1 MSVCVA
7 ASVQLWCLHEQT
19 VFFPLGTLIYCSGT
33 FAATS
38 MIYLW
43 PGSNESFDT
52 RWMRRTWAASALL
65 CSIGPLSVQS
75 HYDKWCSLLPW
86 RRGSQI
92 FTREVYLNIFNADCI
107 SSLVFSFFFKP
118 DSSQPTH
125 FSTMRCCSR
134 IYCVTSTQRLVGT
147 RVNSTLPNA
156 LSSVNSWIFNGS
168 ILGRS
173 NPGFHFHSAAE
184 WVAFTC
190 VDSVGWTPFFQGLL
204 VQFITSVNRRVH
216 SLDYWFSL

>member
-1 MSVCVA
+1 MWILSKKHRVVCPVVMSVCVA

-107 SSLVFSFFFKP
+107 SSLVFSFFLNQTP
-118 DSSQPTH
+118 LNLHISQQWDA
-125 FSTMRCCSR
+125 
-134 IYCVTSTQRLVGT
+134 VV
-147 RVNSTLPNA
+147 
-156 LSSVNSWIFNGS
+156 
-168 ILGRS
+168 
-173 NPGFHFHSAAE
+173 E
-184 WVAFTC
+184 
-190 VDSVGWTPFFQGLL
+190 
-204 VQFITSVNRRVH
+204 FIV
-216 SLDYWFSL
+216 

>member
-1 MSVCVA
+1 MWLLSKKHTNTELCVLLWWVCVWLPQCSCDA
-7 ASVQLWCLHEQT
+7 YMSRQYFFHWGLWFT
-19 VFFPLGTLIYCSGT
+19 ALGL
-33 FAATS
+33 AATS

-107 SSLVFSFFFKP
+107 SSLVFRFFLNQTP
-118 DSSQPTH
+118 LNLHISQQWDA
-125 FSTMRCCSR
+125 
-134 IYCVTSTQRLVGT
+134 VV
-147 RVNSTLPNA
+147 
-156 LSSVNSWIFNGS
+156 
-168 ILGRS
+168 
-173 NPGFHFHSAAE
+173 E
-184 WVAFTC
+184 
-190 VDSVGWTPFFQGLL
+190 
-204 VQFITSVNRRVH
+204 FIV
-216 SLDYWFSL
+216 